1 MGQLFNKA
9 KFMYIFLFY
18 KSKLD
23 KQKITIKLL
32 FTEGIGNVTAS
43 AEFNF
48 CADPEAASIVLQLT
62 SCPTYIAGWELCFK
76 YTKLTRQW
84 RDQVDPGSRDIR

>member
-1 MGQLFNKA
+1 MGQIFHKA
-9 KFMYIFLFY
+9 KFVFY
-18 KSKLD
+18 KSNLD
-23 KQKITIKLL
+23 KQTIIKLL

-84 RDQVDPGSRDIR
+84 RDQVDPGSEEIR